1 MKNSKFLKI
10 NGEDIKKAIVLGAG
24 VLASGEA
31 LTPIADSITDTG
43 MPQDGHTNSII
54 YAVVTMLVYLVKNWV
69 TNAKGD
75 LLKKDI
81 QG

>member
-10 NGEDIKKAIVLGAG
+10 NGQDIKKAIVLGAG

-54 YAVVTMLVYLVKNWV
+54 YAVVTMVVYLVKNWV
-69 TNAKGD
+69 TNSNGTM
-75 LLKKDI
+75 LKAETY
-81 QG
+81 

>member
-54 YAVVTMLVYLVKNWV
+54 YAVVTMVVYLVKNWF

-81 QG
+81 EG

>member
-54 YAVVTMLVYLVKNWV
+54 YAVVTMVVYLLKNWF

-81 QG
+81 EG

>member
-54 YAVVTMLVYLVKNWV
+54 YAVVTMVVYLLKNWF